1 MTRIAIVGSRDYPL
15 MDTVSQFVQSLP
27 ADTVV
32 VSGGA
37 RGVDREAARA
47 AKRRGLRT
55 LIFLADW
62 NTHGRR
68 AGMVRNEQ
76 IVDHADQVVAFW
88 DGRSPGTANTIQRAR
103 AKGLPVR
110 IFRANIA
117 LQRPRR
123 ATRSRPCLPQPVIGG
138 QQT

>member
-1 MTRIAIVGSRDYPL
+1 MTRIAIVGSRDYPV
-15 MDTVSQFVQSLP
+15 MDAVNQFVQSLP

-62 NTHGRR
+62 NTYGRR
-68 AGMVRNEQ
+68 AGMIRNEQ

-103 AKGLPVR
+103 RKGLPIRIVR
-110 IFRANIA
+110 PDTAA
-117 LQRPRR
+117 QRS
-123 ATRSRPCLPQPVIGG
+123 AA
-138 QQT
+138 